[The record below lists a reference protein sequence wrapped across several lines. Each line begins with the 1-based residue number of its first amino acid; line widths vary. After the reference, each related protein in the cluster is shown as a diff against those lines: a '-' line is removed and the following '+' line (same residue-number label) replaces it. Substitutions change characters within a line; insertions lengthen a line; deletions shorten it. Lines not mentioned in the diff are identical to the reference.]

1 MIDQAAPTQ
10 TPRASVAR
18 LAGALYLG
26 TIIGGLFAELVVR
39 GSLIVRDDDAATAT
53 SILAHQALFRA
64 GLVGDLFML
73 ACYVGVTALF
83 HDMFAPVSRRVSLT
97 AAAFSMIGI
106 AVLAVDSYFLLATL
120 RLLDAPSYLA
130 TALDAPQREA
140 LALLSLKLHGD
151 GYDLS
156 LIFFGVYCL
165 MLGWLVWR
173 SGFVPKAIGV
183 LMALAGACYLINSL
197 ADLAAPAFASTLSP
211 HLMDPTLIGEAA
223 LAGWLLVFGSKG
235 GFRGRRLSR

>member
-1 MIDQAAPTQ
+1 MIDQAPPTQ
-10 TPRASVAR
+10 TPRASIAR

-26 TIIGGLFAELVVR
+26 TIIGGLFAELISR
-39 GSLIVRDDDAATAT
+39 GSLIVRDDAAATAT
-53 SILAHQALFRA
+53 SILANQSLFRA
-64 GLVGDLFML
+64 GLIGDLVML
-73 ACYVGVTALF
+73 TCYVGVTALF
-83 HDMFAPVSRRVSLT
+83 HDMFAPVSRRASLT

-120 RLLDAPSYLA
+120 RLLDAP
-130 TALDAPQREA
+130 QREA

-156 LIFFGVYCL
+156 LVFFGVYCL

-173 SGFVPKAIGV
+173 SGFVPKAIGA
-183 LMALAGACYLINSL
+183 LMALAGICYLINSL
-197 ADLAAPAFASTLSP
+197 ADLAAPAFANTLSP

-223 LAGWLLVFGSKG
+223 LAVWLLVFGSS
-235 GFRGRRLSR
+235 GFRRRRLAR